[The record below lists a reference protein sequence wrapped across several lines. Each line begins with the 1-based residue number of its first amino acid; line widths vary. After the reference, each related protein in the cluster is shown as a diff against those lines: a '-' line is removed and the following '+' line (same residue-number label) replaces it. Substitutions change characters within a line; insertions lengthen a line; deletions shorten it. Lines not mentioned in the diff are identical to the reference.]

1 MRVTISALTL
11 SELRLPEEPAP
22 TLLELLL
29 GATEGEPLATTTLTV
44 QGKKAVVNS
53 ATVTVPSLDA
63 GLLMQVR
70 MTLPA
75 AAAEGEG
82 EGEGPT
88 TSILCTADLTALGV
102 GKSATGATEGRLHG
116 AALAAG
122 EGGGGGAPPPEPAK
136 GGKGAPPPQAAAE
149 PSGESTLSCFWRTE
163 VDFLDVSLERVA
175 PLAVRYFMD
184 SNRDESR
191 GRQSMWR
198 EEMAN
203 ERSELTGGE
212 ANLGLGATRRY
223 DVSAPLKPSY
233 LMGDP
238 TSRAARYGYARD
250 KTALSITLT
259 AQHVQVQLARLVE
272 QLLACVSA
280 EQATDVLFAIRKFL
294 MQGANLMQIDAQELL
309 TLLQK
314 LFLPFERLVRSV
326 WEEGPE
332 VAYDRTKAT
341 LIRMME
347 AELQNREKEAAY
359 ASSKGTY
366 GPKPLVSQM
375 VHDMRVAAPPPRP
388 PPAKVRYLATS
399 TAGQRIGLVSYKGTP
414 AAATKVLGG
423 PPGLAASVGAPTLE
437 SKRQSLAGSVAGSIA
452 PSKAASVSG
461 RQS

>member
-1 MRVTISALTL
+1 MRITISALTL
-11 SELRLPEEPAP
+11 SELQLPEEPAP

-29 GATEGEPLATTTLTV
+29 GPTEGEPLTTAELAV
-44 QGKKAVVNS
+44 QGKSAIANA

-63 GLLMQVR
+63 GLLLQVR

-75 AAAEGEG
+75 APEGEG
-82 EGEGPT
+82 EGGEGPT
-88 TSILCTADLTALGV
+88 TSILCTADLAALGV
-102 GKSATGATEGRLHG
+102 GKSATGATEGRLHE
-116 AALAAG
+116 AAMTAG
-122 EGGGGGAPPPEPAK
+122 EGG
-136 GGKGAPPPQAAAE
+136 
-149 PSGESTLSCFWRTE
+149 GESTLSCFWRTE
-163 VDFLDVSLERVA
+163 ADFLDVSLERVA

-203 ERSELTGGE
+203 ERNET
-212 ANLGLGATRRY
+212 NPGLGATRRY
-223 DVSAPLKPSY
+223 EVSAPLKPSY

-238 TSRAARYGYARD
+238 TSRATRYGYVRD

-280 EQATDVLFAIRKFL
+280 EQATDVLVAIRKFL
-294 MQGANLMQIDAQELL
+294 LQGANLMQIDAEELL
-309 TLLQK
+309 KLLQR

-366 GPKPLVSQM
+366 GPKPLVAQM
-375 VHDMRVAAPPPRP
+375 VHDMRVAAPPPRT
-388 PPAKVRYLATS
+388 PPAKARYLATS
-399 TAGQRIGLVSYKGTP
+399 TAGQRIGLVSYQGKP

-423 PPGLAASVGAPTLE
+423 PPGLATAGGASNLE
-437 SKRQSLAGSVAGSIA
+437 SKRASLAGSVAGSIA